1 MNLVKLF
8 QTCAVKTN
16 FERFWAAHTCFSFLI
31 HYECKRD
38 KSRGICS
45 ALCVDNKSVTRYQQV
60 GILGDPGTVSRD
72 G

>member
-1 MNLVKLF
+1 MKLVKLF

-16 FERFWAAHTCFSFLI
+16 CERFCAAHTCILI

-45 ALCVDNKSVTRYQQV
+45 ALCVNNKSLTRSQQV
-60 GILGDPGTVSRD
+60 GILKDPAAVSRD